1 MLERKTGFIHIYTGN
16 GKGKTTAA
24 LGLAMRAIG
33 WGMRACV
40 FQFLKKGVNG
50 EARTSDLLGGRL
62 KIVTFDQTHPIFL
75 NGKDR
80 KTDSQ
85 RLKNLITKDLLTVK
99 ETLLMGDYDIVILDE
114 INNAIHDNLA
124 AKEAI
129 LPLLDPR
136 FRRSEIILTG
146 RGAPRWLIA
155 AADYATEMRLVKHP
169 YRKGIAAR
177 RGIEF

>member
-1 MLERKTGFIHIYTGN
+1 MLERKTGCIHVYTGN

-33 WGMRACV
+33 WGMRVCV

-62 KIVTFDQTHPIFL
+62 KIVTFDQTHPIFC
-75 NGKDR
+75 NGQDKKAAAQKI
-80 KTDSQ
+80 KTV
-85 RLKNLITKDLLTVK
+85 ITKDLLTVK
-99 ETLLMGDYDIVILDE
+99 ETLLMGDYDVVVLDE
-114 INNAIHDNLA
+114 INNAVHDNLV
-124 AKEAI
+124 AKKDI

-155 AADYATEMRLVKHP
+155 AADYTTEMRLVKHP
-169 YRKGIAAR
+169 YRKGIGAR